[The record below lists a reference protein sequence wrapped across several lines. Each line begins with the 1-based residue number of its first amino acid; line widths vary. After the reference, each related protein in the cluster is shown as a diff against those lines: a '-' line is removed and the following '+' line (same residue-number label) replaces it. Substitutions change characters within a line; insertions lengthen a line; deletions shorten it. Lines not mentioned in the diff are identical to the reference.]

1 MMRKTAKIPRIIKI
15 NEVKDFVVSVAFNN
29 GEYRLIDFKKLFKK
43 WKIEKDP
50 FQRELLDEKKFNS
63 MRVNEGTLQW
73 PEVRKTMKLKS
84 GKEFEVMF
92 DVDPIVMYEE
102 SEYDEERNQKY
113 QIGDLLK
120 TVRLEVGL
128 TQEELAFRS
137 GTTKNYISRIENNKS
152 DIEYGTLMKII
163 EIGLGRNLE
172 LVVK

>member
-1 MMRKTAKIPRIIKI
+1 
-15 NEVKDFVVSVAFNN
+15 
-29 GEYRLIDFKKLFKK
+29 
-43 WKIEKDP
+43 
-50 FQRELLDEKKFNS
+50 
-63 MRVNEGTLQW
+63 MRVHGGTLQW
-73 PEVRKTMKLKS
+73 PEVKKMMKLKS

-113 QIGDLLK
+113 QIGNLLR
-120 TVRLEVGL
+120 TVRLEAGL